1 MRPLRLCLVDMNNGV
16 PNEATR
22 CFRVLLAGFVARARG
37 ANPGLEFSVVHVQPR
52 NLGEAP
58 PKDCDLALCTGGPGS
73 PFDGYEAPW
82 CTGFRRFLDAVVDA
96 QASGRKSPSALV
108 VCHSFE
114 IAIQHFGFARM
125 ARRATRKFGIMPAYT
140 TKEGARSDLLG
151 TLGERFFVWEH
162 RDWEAVEL
170 NRAKLASL
178 DGELWAVE
186 TRPDG
191 GGAWKGDGLLA
202 FRFAPGVE
210 GTQFH
215 PEADR
220 DGALAWIK
228 RPEQAAACVE
238 AYGETTYHRMLAS
251 LDDPLRLART
261 FEQLIPGWLTRTF
274 NALAIERDLSPIA
287 PLPA

>member
-1 MRPLRLCLVDMNNGV
+1 
-16 PNEATR
+16 
-22 CFRVLLAGFVARARG
+22 
-37 ANPGLEFSVVHVQPR
+37 
-52 NLGEAP
+52 
-58 PKDCDLALCTGGPGS
+58 
-73 PFDGYEAPW
+73 
-82 CTGFRRFLDAVVDA
+82 
-96 QASGRKSPSALV
+96 
-108 VCHSFE
+108 
-114 IAIQHFGFARM
+114 
-125 ARRATRKFGIMPAYT
+125 MPAYT

-151 TLGERFFVWEH
+151 ALGERFFVWEH